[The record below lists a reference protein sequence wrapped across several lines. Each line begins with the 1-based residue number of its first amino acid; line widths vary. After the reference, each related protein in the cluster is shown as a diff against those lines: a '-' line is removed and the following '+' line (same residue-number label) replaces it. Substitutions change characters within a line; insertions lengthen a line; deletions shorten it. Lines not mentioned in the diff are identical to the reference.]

1 MKTVRSRCFVARSE
15 VFVPCVQIEIAKG
28 YGPNEW
34 REDLKKVLL
43 KAGLE
48 GKETTFLFTD
58 TQIVVE
64 SFLEDINNILN
75 SGEVRAANS

>member
-1 MKTVRSRCFVARSE
+1 MSRA
-15 VFVPCVQIEIAKG
+15 QIEIAKG

-75 SGEVRAANS
+75 SGEVRAASTQN